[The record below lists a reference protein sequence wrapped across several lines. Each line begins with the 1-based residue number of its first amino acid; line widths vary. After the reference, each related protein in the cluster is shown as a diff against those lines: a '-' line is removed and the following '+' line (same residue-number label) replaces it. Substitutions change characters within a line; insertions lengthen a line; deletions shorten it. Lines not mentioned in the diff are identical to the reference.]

1 MPSAS
6 HPVRPPAV
14 TGGHVIAIGNLKGGT
29 GNSTVSV
36 NLACALAAQGRRTVI
51 VDNDPQGTAASWAEQ
66 DRLPVVCEHR
76 PLESFAQ
83 VECWI
88 RGVQGLR
95 ASHDA
100 VLIDLPASV
109 APALAAS
116 FLMATVILVPTSPSE
131 IGLRAA
137 RQVLVHIR
145 RTRAERGGSPPA
157 VLIVPDRVVDLERGL
172 DGPVD
177 RLAGLG
183 EPVAPLRHSVLID
196 LAFERGEWV
205 GSFRPGSAAHGEVE
219 VLAGLVGR
227 RLDALPP
234 SAWPAGAGAAD
245 PVRNLTSAAGSADY
259 VEKWRGAV
267 DLRPTGW
274 RERLLGLRARWRQA
288 VESMA

>member
-1 MPSAS
+1 
-6 HPVRPPAV
+6 VRA
-14 TGGHVIAIGNLKGGT
+14 
-29 GNSTVSV
+29 
-36 NLACALAAQGRRTVI
+36 
-51 VDNDPQGTAASWAEQ
+51 
-66 DRLPVVCEHR
+66 CEHR

-227 RLDALPP
+227 RLDALAP